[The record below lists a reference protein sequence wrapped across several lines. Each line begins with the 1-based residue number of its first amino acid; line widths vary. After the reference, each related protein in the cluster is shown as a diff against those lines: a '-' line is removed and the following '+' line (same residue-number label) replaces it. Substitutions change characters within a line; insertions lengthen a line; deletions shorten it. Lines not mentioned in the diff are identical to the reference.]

1 MIEQNPRELKNVEL
15 FFDGYSSDFDNIYD
29 DKSNNFIQRLI
40 NKHLRY
46 SMFNRYQLTIE
57 KIKKDEN
64 SENIL
69 DIGCGTGRYCFKLA
83 QMNKKILGIDVAD
96 TMIKNAKEINQSNLD
111 RCTFET
117 IDYLNFSEKNTKLF
131 DYAIL
136 MGFFDYIEEP
146 IKIYNCLKKDTKIS
160 LASYPKKYHY
170 LTPQRYIKYNLRR
183 CPIFF
188 YTKKQ
193 IVSLMEMVGAKSY
206 QIIDNDREFFVV
218 SEF

>member
-1 MIEQNPRELKNVEL
+1 MNQNPRELKNVEL

-29 DKSNNFIQRLI
+29 DKSNNLIQRLI

-46 SMFNRYQLTIE
+46 SMFNRYQLTID
-57 KIKKDEN
+57 KIKNDEK
-64 SENIL
+64 SQNIL

-83 QMNKKILGIDVAD
+83 QLNKKILGIDVAE
-96 TMIKNAKEINQSNLD
+96 TMIKNAKEINRANLD
-111 RCTFET
+111 KCKFET
-117 IDYLNFSEKNTKLF
+117 IDYLNFSEKNTQVF

-146 IKIYNCLKKDTKIS
+146 INIYNCLKKDTKIS
-160 LASYPKKYHY
+160 LASFPKKYHF
-170 LTPQRYIKYNLRR
+170 LTPQRYIKYNLRK

-188 YTKKQ
+188 YTKNQ
-193 IVSLMEMVGAKSY
+193 IDSLMKKIDVKSY

>member
-15 FFDGYSSDFDNIYD
+15 FFDGYSSDFDTIYD

-46 SMFNRYQLTIE
+46 SMFNRYQLTID

-69 DIGCGTGRYCFKLA
+69 DIGCGTGRYSFKLA

-111 RCTFET
+111 NCRFET

-146 IKIYNCLKKDTKIS
+146 LKIYNCLKKDTKIS